1 MLTHTENIDRRFER
15 RLSSGLWIFFRLAAG
30 TTDKDFQDCLRA
42 HGIQVPIDRIS
53 LLGFSDHAT
62 AEVSFE
68 RETLVVL
75 LNEKIA
81 DPGVCASLSSSSHS

>member
-1 MLTHTENIDRRFER
+1 METRTENIDRRYEKK
-15 RLSSGLWIFFRLAAG
+15 LPSGLWIFFRLPAG
-30 TTDKDFQDCLRA
+30 TTDKDFQDCLLG

-68 RETLVVL
+68 REILVRL
-75 LNEKIA
+75 LNEKIT
-81 DPGVCASLSSSSHS
+81 DPGVHASLSSTKG